1 MKLVTKEQLFLVVQS
16 LKTLIDQ
23 VKKQFLTEEDALEIL
38 LEMNYIEPL
47 ADANGSIYTA
57 PDGVIYTL

>member
-1 MKLVTKEQLFLVVQS
+1 MKKFMETIIYAIKSWVRHDAFTA
-16 LKTLIDQ
+16 D
-23 VKKQFLTEEDALEIL
+23 DALEIV

-57 PDGVIYTL
+57 PDGAIYTL